1 MAKIDE
7 GQAEDEQPGQQ
18 ALQPTRQQPNLVAQ
32 HTDQS
37 SDQQPRDCFRLFVTF
52 QGETKNLILRV

>member
-1 MAKIDE
+1 MAEIDE

-18 ALQPTRQQPNLVAQ
+18 PDLIAQ

-37 SDQQPRDCFRLFVTF
+37 SDQQPRD
-52 QGETKNLILRV
+52 